1 MAANFVPDGFPRVT
15 PYLSVDGASAAIAFY
30 TEVLEATERF
40 RMPGPDGKI
49 GHAEIAFGDSVV
61 MLADLCT
68 DAQRSP
74 LQLGGSP
81 VTIMV
86 YVPDVDATYVRAV
99 AAGAQGTA
107 EPEDKFYGDRGATIT
122 DPWGHQW
129 HLATHVEDISEEEM
143 DKRLKAMTGG

>member
-1 MAANFVPDGFPRVT
+1 MAVNFVPDGFPRVT
-15 PYLSVDGASAAIAFY
+15 PYLSVDGAAAAIDFY
-30 TEVLEATERF
+30 TGVLGATERF

-61 MLADLCT
+61 MLADLCME
-68 DAQRSP
+68 DQRGP

-99 AAGAQGTA
+99 AAGAKGNA
-107 EPEDKFYGDRGATIT
+107 EPENKFYGDRGATIT
-122 DPWGHQW
+122 DPWGHVW
-129 HLATHVEDISEEEM
+129 HLSTHVEDVSPEEM
-143 DKRLKAMTGG
+143 DSRVQAMMRG